1 MSNIKR
7 YEILKNDSIDYK
19 DKKLYRIKAIED
31 FGDIKK
37 DEIGGYIEKYDN
49 LIHVDNDD
57 FSWIHHDSKVY
68 DNAVIKESSRIFDCA
83 EIFGNSNVIGSVI
96 RGNSKIY
103 ENAIIKN
110 SAMIRG
116 NSKIHGDSFITGTA
130 TLINSEIYDSVRVG
144 AGTWIEN
151 STVSGN
157 TNVVKRAKILNATV
171 KSNYDYVQF
180 DLTSNVDSSTSKKYI
195 TWTRSNNKWHINIL
209 ENNNI
214 SLDEVDSLPYKDD
227 KMLRI
232 LKKFN
237 EVVDIINEGVDLNNV
252 R

>member
-49 LIHVDNDD
+49 LIHTDNDD
-57 FSWIHHDSKVY
+57 SSWVYHDSKVY
-68 DNAVIKESSRIFDCA
+68 DNAVIKESSRIFDCV
-83 EIFGNSNVIGSVI
+83 EIFGNSKVIGSVI

-110 SAMIRG
+110 SSMIRG
-116 NSKIHGDSFITGTA
+116 NSKIHGNSFILGTA
-130 TLINSEIYDSVRVG
+130 TLINSEIYDSVRVE

-151 STVSGN
+151 STISGN
-157 TNVVKRAKILNATV
+157 TNVVKRAKILNAAV

-180 DLTSNVDSSTSKKYI
+180 DLTSNVDSSISTKYI

-214 SLDEVDSLPYKDD
+214 SLNEVDSLPYKDD

-237 EVVDIINEGVDLNNV
+237 EIVDIINEGVDLDDV